1 MVRRILRRREVESVT
16 GKPRSSIYAGIA
28 DGTFPKPI
36 PLGEKAVGW
45 LEDEIIQW
53 QKDRIA
59 ERGRPRGASTRRRKG
74 GPNNEVQQ
82 HFDVGASSR
91 PAVGGRKRCARP
103 KV

>member
-1 MVRRILRRREVESVT
+1 MGASMVRRILRRREVENVT

-28 DGTFPKPI
+28 AGTFPKPI

-59 ERGRPRGASTRRRKG
+59 ERDRPTRHALGRATEVRTTRRSTSR
-74 GPNNEVQQ
+74 
-82 HFDVGASSR
+82 SS
-91 PAVGGRKRCARP
+91 GS
-103 KV
+103 